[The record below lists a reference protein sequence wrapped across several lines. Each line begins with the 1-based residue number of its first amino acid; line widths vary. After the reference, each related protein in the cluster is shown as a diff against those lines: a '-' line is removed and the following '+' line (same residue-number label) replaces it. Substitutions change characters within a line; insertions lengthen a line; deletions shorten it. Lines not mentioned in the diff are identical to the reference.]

1 MKKRIFAI
9 FTAAALA
16 VSVMTALAE
25 YDPNKV
31 VAENEIATKTVAA
44 PIITVNGTE
53 IDAPDYF
60 MKDETLMLPL
70 RAITEALGFEI
81 EWQGE
86 TGTIILTRGP
96 LYITMSAFADGYTF
110 SKTAPMSLGTAPIL
124 TEGTT
129 FVPENFITEILDGAY
144 AIDEAGNIK
153 IVWGD
158 MKDVALITGLNGEEK
173 QITVTDI
180 IKGEVVL
187 NVGGETHITD
197 EAGTPV
203 AFEDLKEGMT
213 VKIFYG
219 DMMTRSI
226 PPQNVPNSVVVL
238 AGSPAATL
246 PSFEEVEEVAEEK
259 ITITAIDTDAN
270 TVTVADSVRGEVVL
284 VLGEKT
290 AISDAEGKTITIADL
305 KADMT
310 VSVEYGD
317 AMTMSLPPINN
328 PKSIKV
334 VAEKGDV
341 QILPVETEAPADK

>member
-31 VAENEIATKTVAA
+31 ISENEIATKTVAA

-110 SKTAPMSLGTAPIL
+110 SKTAPMTLGTAPIL

-158 MKDVALITGLNGEEK
+158 MKDVALITGLSTEEK

-187 NVGGETHITD
+187 NVGGETPITD

-203 AFEDLKEGMT
+203 AFEDLKEGMILKGTVRNVIDFGAFVDIGVHQDGLVHISEICDRFIKHPSEELTVGQIVT
-213 VKIFYG
+213 VK
-219 DMMTRSI
+219 
-226 PPQNVPNSVVVL
+226 V
-238 AGSPAATL
+238 
-246 PSFEEVEEVAEEK
+246 
-259 ITITAIDTDAN
+259 ITID
-270 TVTVADSVRGEVVL
+270 
-284 VLGEKT
+284 LGKKR
-290 AISDAEGKTITIADL
+290 IGL
-305 KADMT
+305 
-310 VSVEYGD
+310 
-317 AMTMSLPPINN
+317 
-328 PKSIKV
+328 SIKK
-334 VAEKGDV
+334 ASEEQEK
-341 QILPVETEAPADK
+341 L